1 MVLVSIFFLSAFLG
15 ADARRWAGGWTPRCL
30 VSRRRY
36 YATQE
41 ARREQRGFFA
51 MPRAKI
57 VSCLPARSGAAR
69 AQLALFQ
76 LSHHIT
82 TKESSMA
89 DIHIVQEHTLTPK
102 KAREAAQKV
111 ADKMAEEYDLECTWE
126 GDVLRFE
133 RSGVSGSLTLA
144 KKQAQMD
151 LKLGFLF
158 SAFSSKIESKISENM
173 QKVFGS
179 KA

>member
-1 MVLVSIFFLSAFLG
+1 
-15 ADARRWAGGWTPRCL
+15 
-30 VSRRRY
+30 
-36 YATQE
+36 
-41 ARREQRGFFA
+41 
-51 MPRAKI
+51 
-57 VSCLPARSGAAR
+57 
-69 AQLALFQ
+69 
-76 LSHHIT
+76 
-82 TKESSMA
+82 MA